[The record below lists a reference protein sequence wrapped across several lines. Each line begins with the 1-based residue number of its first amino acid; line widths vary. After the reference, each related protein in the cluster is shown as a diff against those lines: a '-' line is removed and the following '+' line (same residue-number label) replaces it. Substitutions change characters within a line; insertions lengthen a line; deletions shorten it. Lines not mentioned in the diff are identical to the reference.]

1 MSEEDIKQIEAPQD
15 IHLNESRDIQQILG
29 DPPGWILRWGISLV
43 FVAVAVLMLLSYL
56 IKYPDVVTAPVSLT
70 TQTPPIRVI
79 TRTSGKISQL
89 LVEPKQAVKAGQL
102 LAIMENPADPEDVQR
117 LESFME
123 REGEE
128 LTLRQLRKMEL
139 PEALELGALQNTFS
153 QLSQDLEELRYLSR
167 SSPVNKTTTALEDQ
181 IEELRALNTSLAS
194 QKQTL
199 RQVTDLAKQRFERQ
213 KKLYLQKLV
222 SAQEVETSEA
232 EYLQNKQQIE
242 TKETEIINNKVR
254 KQQLSLE
261 IIQTVEVR
269 RDQRFPKLYQVQ
281 EDWQQLRSELKN
293 WQQIYLIEAPIEGT
307 VEMNRVWS
315 ANQFLNT
322 AEELLTIVPADA
334 SNVIQCKGFLPFVGS
349 FKLAVGMTAN
359 LRCAAVPCQE
369 FGAVRS
375 RVRSIADVPQ
385 NEGYLIELEL
395 PQPLVTT
402 YDKAIPFRQE
412 MQAVAMIVT
421 EDRRISDRIFD
432 KILSALKNRNSE

>member
-1 MSEEDIKQIEAPQD
+1 MSEEDIKLIEDPQD

-70 TQTPPIRVI
+70 TQNPPIRVF

-199 RQVTDLAKQRFERQ
+199 RQVKDLAKQRFERQ

-242 TKETEIINNKVR
+242 TKEAEIINNKVR
-254 KQQLSLE
+254 MQQLSLE
-261 IIQTVEVR
+261 IIQTVEGR

-322 AEELLTIVPADA
+322 AEELLTIVPVDA

-349 FKLAVGMTAN
+349 GKVAEGMTAN
-359 LRCAAVPCQE
+359 LRFAAFPFQE

-412 MQAVAMIVT
+412 MQGVAMIVT

>member
-1 MSEEDIKQIEAPQD
+1 MSEEDIKLIEDPQD

-70 TQTPPIRVI
+70 TQNPPIRVF

-139 PEALELGALQNTFS
+139 PEALELGALQNTIS

-254 KQQLSLE
+254 MQQLSLE
-261 IIQTVEVR
+261 IIQTVEGR

-349 FKLAVGMTAN
+349 GKVAEGMTAN
-359 LRCAAVPCQE
+359 LRFAAFPFQE

-412 MQAVAMIVT
+412 MQGVAMIVT

>member
-1 MSEEDIKQIEAPQD
+1 MSEEDIKLIEDPQD

-70 TQTPPIRVI
+70 TQNPPIRVF

-254 KQQLSLE
+254 MQQLSLE
-261 IIQTVEVR
+261 IIQTVEGR

-349 FKLAVGMTAN
+349 GKVAEGMTAN
-359 LRCAAVPCQE
+359 LRFAAFPFQE

-412 MQAVAMIVT
+412 MQGVAMIVT